1 MHAMMQ
7 YMYACNKCRIDDEL
21 KKKMDKYKFIN
32 WSEVIRSELVKF
44 IERLESR
51 NLAEA
56 LLLNE
61 KARKK
66 SERDTTEIIREWGAK
81 RYVKGGS

>member
-1 MHAMMQ
+1 MPVISV
-7 YMYACNKCRIDDEL
+7 RVSDEL
-21 KKKMDKYKFIN
+21 KKKMDRHRYVN
-32 WSEVIRSELVKF
+32 WSEIIRKEIEKV

-61 KARKK
+61 KIRKK
-66 SERDTTEIIREWGAK
+66 SATDTTEIIREWRDK
-81 RYVKGGS
+81 RYGKGRS

>member
-1 MHAMMQ
+1 MS
-7 YMYACNKCRIDDEL
+7 KLFVDSISEI
-21 KKKMDKYKFIN
+21 KKI
-32 WSEVIRSELVKF
+32 

-61 KARKK
+61 KLRKK
-66 SERDTTEIIREWGAK
+66 SEIDTTEIIRNWRDK
-81 RYVKGGS
+81 ILL